1 MKIFLAYLMEHICPA
16 DVLLNGLDDKLYEIN
31 NKEDIDL
38 IGPYQ
43 RAKKMKML
51 QDLLSLKGTI
61 EIKNLSNPFIWLLSQ
76 DSSEQSH
83 KHILHFKEIWNDF
96 LIVLDVI
103 ETMGIECIDEE
114 VSMIH
119 HRVLDKLTDKFKFND
134 LEELA
139 KDLEEE
145 K

>member
-1 MKIFLAYLMEHICPA
+1 MTNFTKSTY
-16 DVLLNGLDDKLYEIN
+16 
-31 NKEDIDL
+31 KEDIDL

-51 QDLLSLKGTI
+51 QDLLPLKGDHQN
-61 EIKNLSNPFIWLLSQ
+61 KNLSNRFIWLSSQ

-83 KHILHFKEIWNDF
+83 KHILHYKEVWNDF
-96 LIVLDVI
+96 LIVLDII

-119 HRVLDKLTDKFKFND
+119 HRVLDKLTDNFKFND
-134 LEELA
+134 SEELA
-139 KDLEEE
+139 KDLVEE